1 MISRRSQKKDGPMS
15 GWQWSYEWLAVV
27 FYNFEDKPMVK
38 IMANSH
44 HQIPMPFFSRRSQ
57 SHSKDICLLGLIVQ
71 IKLELINNK
80 GWWGLCPHTPELS
93 T

>member
-44 HQIPMPFFSRRSQ
+44 HQIPMPFFPAEVKAILRTS
-57 SHSKDICLLGLIVQ
+57 VY
-71 IKLELINNK
+71 
-80 GWWGLCPHTPELS
+80 
-93 T
+93 